1 MSNDDKS
8 GAKASKFGS
17 CCQDLKEVLEA
28 EDFDPLVYEAEDGV
42 LYLSVGILD
51 IDDGSNGDGTEAA
64 DDDDDDEEEGS
75 GFLDHPVYFCP
86 FCGTKLQTPEEVEA
100 KAHDA

>member
-1 MSNDDKS
+1 MSSDTPGGGKS
-8 GAKASKFGS
+8 SKFGK

-51 IDDGSNGDGTEAA
+51 IDDGSDDAAA
-64 DDDDDDEEEGS
+64 DDEDEEGS

>member
-1 MSNDDKS
+1 MSHDDK
-8 GAKASKFGS
+8 GAARTSKFGS

-51 IDDGSNGDGTEAA
+51 IDDGSEAGESA
-64 DDDDDDEEEGS
+64 ASGDDDEEAEGS

>member
-1 MSNDDKS
+1 MSNDNGGS
-8 GAKASKFGS
+8 PSKFGK

-51 IDDGSNGDGTEAA
+51 IDDGAEAA
-64 DDDDDDEEEGS
+64 SDDDDDDEGS

-86 FCGTKLQTPEEVEA
+86 FCGTKLQTVEEVEA
-100 KAHDA
+100 KSQNA

>member
-1 MSNDDKS
+1 MANEDK
-8 GAKASKFGS
+8 GTAHGSKFGK
-17 CCQDLKEVLEA
+17 CCTDLKEVLEA
-28 EDFDPLVYEAEDGV
+28 EDFDPLMYEAEDGV

-51 IDDGSNGDGTEAA
+51 IDDGSA
-64 DDDDDDEEEGS
+64 DQSSEDEEEGS

>member
-1 MSNDDKS
+1 MANEDKG
-8 GAKASKFGS
+8 GAPASSKFGK

-51 IDDGSNGDGTEAA
+51 IDDGSAEGETG
-64 DDDDDDEEEGS
+64 EEDEGS

>member
-1 MSNDDKS
+1 MAQEEKS
-8 GAKASKFGS
+8 EIKVSKFGK

-51 IDDGSNGDGTEAA
+51 VDDAGDDADAA
-64 DDDDDDEEEGS
+64 DDEDEDEEGS

>member
-1 MSNDDKS
+1 MSHDDKS

-51 IDDGSNGDGTEAA
+51 VDDGSNGDATET
-64 DDDDDDEEEGS
+64 DDDDDEEGS

-86 FCGTKLQTPEEVEA
+86 FCGTKIQTPEEVEA